1 MRTAFHPGAA
11 RRHSLRIAY
20 AVALLTAAMLP
31 AGARAECVCAIQHAS
46 ASLRFE
52 GGALP
57 ASLPCGARIL
67 ASDTGELEL
76 AGGMRLTL
84 AAGAS
89 FALPAA
95 ICGKESGETQSSAV
109 SGVVR
114 LLSAKAQ
121 TVSLRDSVSAGLRGF
136 EEEAPL
142 ASILRVEGTVELR
155 GKGEPPMPARSG
167 MKLADGETLRTGTDG
182 FAELELKDGSRVLIG
197 AKQNFDP
204 RAMLR

>member
-1 MRTAFHPGAA
+1 MCSGVLFM
-11 RRHSLRIAY
+11 
-20 AVALLTAAMLP
+20 AVMLP
-31 AGARAECVCAIQHAS
+31 AFACADCSCAIQS
-46 ASLRFE
+46 ASSSLSSE
-52 GGALP
+52 GRALP
-57 ASLPCGARIL
+57 ASLPCGARISASDKGELVL
-67 ASDTGELEL
+67 AS
-76 AGGMRLTL
+76 GMRLSL

-89 FALPAA
+89 LALPAA